1 MFMVG
6 KLMRPIDA
14 DELLKEFRRIYRER
28 LFNFRLDDIHGDR
41 MCLSEI
47 EFVIAR
53 QKTVEL
59 DMRQPTVDEWSGR
72 QKTLE
77 DKIESKEERE

>member
-1 MFMVG
+1 
-6 KLMRPIDA
+6 MRPIDA

-47 EFVIAR
+47 EFVIA
-53 QKTVEL
+53 K
-59 DMRQPTVDEWSGR
+59 QPT
-72 QKTLE
+72 LE
-77 DKIESKEERE
+77 EKIEEKGKDE